1 MNWHWLCAH
10 IGHIMIHDKG
20 QAPHDKGQAP
30 LDIMNFWTGRSILKA
45 NFGAFLEDL
54 MLSENA
60 EVVIGASSGGHI
72 INIYFG
78 KKRC

>member
-54 MLSENA
+54 ML
-60 EVVIGASSGGHI
+60 
-72 INIYFG
+72 
-78 KKRC
+78 